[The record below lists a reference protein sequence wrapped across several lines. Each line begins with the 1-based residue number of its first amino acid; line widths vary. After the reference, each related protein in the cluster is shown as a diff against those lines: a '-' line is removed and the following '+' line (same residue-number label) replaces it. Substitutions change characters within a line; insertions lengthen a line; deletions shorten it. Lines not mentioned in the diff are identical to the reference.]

1 MIQYFFGN
9 KMVSGVR
16 FFSYGKEHRV
26 EFMLGGERYIEQAD
40 VLTTERPP
48 APTRL
53 PERKVSVVGVDLASG
68 EDSVG
73 YGEFI
78 MGAKGS
84 IGLSG
89 AKGVSSHKTEAEP
102 NEELDAIEP
111 ELESELDDFKFIKV
125 TRTSNDKSEV
135 FENKEDYDA
144 FVKKHNLD
152 EEAIERVLDG
162 EQKTHKGF
170 TFENQ

>member
-16 FFSYGKEHRV
+16 FFSYGKEQRV
-26 EFMLGGERYIEQAD
+26 EFALDGERYIEQAD
-40 VLTTERPP
+40 VLTTERPE

-53 PERKVSVVGVDLASG
+53 PERKVNIDLASG
-68 EDSVG
+68 EDKTAYVEVNVEPK
-73 YGEFI
+73 GE
-78 MGAKGS
+78 AP
-84 IGLSG
+84 
-89 AKGVSSHKTEAEP
+89 HKTEAEP
-102 NEELDAIEP
+102 NEELDAIEPEP

>member
-1 MIQYFFGN
+1 
-9 KMVSGVR
+9 MVSYFYKGELVSAVR

-53 PERKVSVVGVDLASG
+53 PERKV
-68 EDSVG
+68 
-73 YGEFI
+73 
-78 MGAKGS
+78 K
-84 IGLSG
+84 
-89 AKGVSSHKTEAEP
+89 EAEMHNVYVNTEGSHADP
-102 NEELDAIEP
+102 IGEPGPDGSDHIYNAQKEESSVEEEVDEDEP
-111 ELESELDDFKFIKV
+111 EDEFTPVKA
-125 TRTSNDKSEV
+125 TRVSNDKSEV
-135 FENKEDYDA
+135 LEAELSFHEFIE
-144 FVKKHNLD
+144 KHDLD
-152 EEAIERVLDG
+152 EEAVRRVLDG

>member
-1 MIQYFFGN
+1 
-9 KMVSGVR
+9 MVSYFYNGELVSAVR

-26 EFMLGGERYIEQAD
+26 EFMLHGERYIEQAD

-53 PERKVSVVGVDLASG
+53 PERKVGVVGVDFASG
-68 EDSVG
+68 EDTTEYVEVNVEPK
-73 YGEFI
+73 GETP
-78 MGAKGS
+78 
-84 IGLSG
+84 
-89 AKGVSSHKTEAEP
+89 HKTEAEP

-111 ELESELDDFKFIKV
+111 EPEPESELDDFKFIKV
-125 TRTSNDKSEV
+125 TRISNDKSEV
-135 FENKEDYDA
+135 FENKEEYDA
-144 FVKKHNLD
+144 FVKKHDLD
-152 EEAIERVLDG
+152 EEAIGRVLDG

>member
-1 MIQYFFGN
+1 
-9 KMVSGVR
+9 MVSYFYNGELVSAVR

-26 EFMLGGERYIEQAD
+26 EFMLHGERYIEQAD

-53 PERKVSVVGVDLASG
+53 PERKVNVDLASG
-68 EDSVG
+68 DDTTAYVEVNV
-73 YGEFI
+73 EP
-78 MGAKGS
+78 KG
-84 IGLSG
+84 
-89 AKGVSSHKTEAEP
+89 KTPHKTEAEP
-102 NEELDAIEP
+102 NEELDAIEPEP

-170 TFENQ
+170 TFEY